1 MNAEFRRIRAR
12 EHWIKSCEEL
22 GSVSKAAR
30 KCGVPRSTIYRWLL
44 RYKES
49 GRDGLSDKSRRPD
62 HLAKLKI
69 TLKLERL
76 ILDLRAKYKWGPQ
89 RIGIYLRRERNTLLS
104 GPTIWRV
111 LKKNEVKPLKRY
123 RSKKLKRYSELIPGA
138 RIQVD
143 VTKIKRG
150 CYQFSAVDD
159 CTRLKVLRIYERKTA
174 ENSVLF
180 LHEMI
185 EGFGFPIQR
194 IQTDWGS
201 EFFNDRFQEELME
214 HFIKYRPIRPRSP
227 HLNGKVERGQQTD
240 KAEFYSLL
248 NLKNKSLPL
257 KKLLSEWEY
266 YYNHHRPH
274 SSLGGKTPWE
284 KYLEMEGK
292 MPIQPEVS
300 LEWYKGKEKI
310 KIRDSEYQKWLKK
323 HPQLS
328 HLS

>member
-1 MNAEFRRIRAR
+1 MNATFRKVRAR
-12 EHWIKSCEEL
+12 EYWIKCCKEL

-30 KCGVPRSTIYRWLL
+30 KCGIPRSTMYRWLL
-44 RYKES
+44 RYEQS
-49 GRDGLSDKSRRPD
+49 GKDGLHDKSRRPD
-62 HLAKLKI
+62 NLAKLKI
-69 TLKLERL
+69 TPYLERL
-76 ILDLRAKYKWGPQ
+76 ILSVRAKHKWGPQ
-89 RIGIYLRRERNTLLS
+89 RIGTYLKREKNIQLS

-111 LKKNEVKPLKRY
+111 LKKHEVKPLKRY
-123 RSKKLKRYSELIPGA
+123 RSKKSKRYSELIPGA

-143 VTKIKRG
+143 VTKIRRG

-180 LHEMI
+180 LYEMI

-201 EFFNDRFQEELME
+201 EFFNDRFQEELIE

-248 NLKNKSLPL
+248 NLKDKSLPL
-257 KKLLSEWEY
+257 KELLSKWER
-266 YYNHHRPH
+266 YYNHERPH

-284 KYLEMEGK
+284 KYLEMEK
-292 MPIQPEVS
+292 KIPIQPEVS

-310 KIRDSEYQKWLKK
+310 KVRDSEYQRWLKK